1 LDYVIGLGANL
12 GEREKAFREAL
23 ALLHATP
30 GCRVLRVSPFYESE
44 PLGPPQ
50 PRYLNAAAR
59 VESAHSP
66 EALLDALLVIE
77 VKLGRVRRERWGPR
91 TLDLDI
97 LWAEEPLRSARLTI
111 PHPGLCERAFALT
124 PLLDVAPEL
133 RPQYGPILAALGGA
147 LSAVANVRSSTN
159 AKP

>member
-1 LDYVIGLGANL
+1 MIGLGANL
-12 GEREKAFREAL
+12 GEREVAFRDAL
-23 ALLHATP
+23 ALLDAVP

-50 PRYLNAAAR
+50 PRFLNAAAR
-59 VESAHSP
+59 IESALAP
-66 EALLDALLVIE
+66 TALLDALLAIE
-77 VKLGRVRRERWGPR
+77 VKLGRVRKERWGPR

-97 LWAEEPLRSARLTI
+97 LWAGEPMRSERLTI

-133 RPQYGPILAALGGA
+133 SRHYGPMLAALGGA
-147 LSAVANVRSSTN
+147 LSAVADVRSSTN
-159 AKP
+159 TKP